1 MPKHTPG
8 PWKYHTEPQPNGCP
22 TIGTANGLQVA
33 MLSHSILHDDQRDV
47 AYANAQ
53 LVSAAPDLLEAL
65 KAILPL
71 AENGAATPGHEGACG
86 PWASCDCECM
96 AAYYDSEKLSLAYAA
111 IRKAEEN
118 HDKRDT

>member
-1 MPKHTPG
+1 
-8 PWKYHTEPQPNGCP
+8 
-22 TIGTANGLQVA
+22 
-33 MLSHSILHDDQRDV
+33 MLSHSILHEDQRDV

-86 PWASCDCECM
+86 PWSSCDCECM
-96 AAYYDSEKLSLAYAA
+96 AAYYDGQKLSLAYAA
-111 IRKAEEN
+111 IRKAEG
-118 HDKRDT
+118 DS